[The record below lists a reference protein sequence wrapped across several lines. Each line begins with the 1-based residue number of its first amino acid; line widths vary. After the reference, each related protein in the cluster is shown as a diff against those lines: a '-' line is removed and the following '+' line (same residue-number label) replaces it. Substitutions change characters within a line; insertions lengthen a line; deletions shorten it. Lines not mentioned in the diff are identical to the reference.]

1 VDRCWTNQKNDW
13 CAVNEMNGE
22 KGEIEGR
29 KKKKQKS
36 EEKSEERKKIKHRT
50 SS

>member
-1 VDRCWTNQKNDW
+1 
-13 CAVNEMNGE
+13 MNGE